1 MSDRPYIHSPY
12 TLCTTIMLAGS
23 GRIRLLQQALL
34 SYAKTSHSSVH
45 KLLVV
50 VDKEELTHSVYPC
63 VNSAIH
69 TRANQGEPSNIY
81 FTLLDGLAGRLG
93 ALRNAAARVAC
104 AHHDPEHL
112 HFVDDDVYF
121 RSRWIDHFL
130 FSLCRNDR
138 VGIIGGDRHPYHK
151 PHEVP
156 LAYRRAMEV
165 GGFEQT
171 DAVAGYSMFM
181 SANTYSRLGGFPEEG
196 RGIGASEDW
205 AICQKARRSGMVVGY
220 STARPVLHC
229 GLTNSNGQPATGA
242 DQILANKPT
251 DEDVKGVIYE

>member
-1 MSDRPYIHSPY
+1 MSG

-23 GRIRLLQQALL
+23 GRIRLLQQALR
-34 SYAKTSHSSVH
+34 SYEQTTPVQGHS
-45 KLLVV
+45 LIVV
-50 VDKEELTHSVYPC
+50 VDNEK
-63 VNSAIH
+63 VNDAVCACMRSSLGEHRLEDHVLNTASAG
-69 TRANQGEPSNIY
+69 Q
-81 FTLLDGLAGRLG
+81 LG
-93 ALRNAAARVAC
+93 ALRNTAAHIAQLVYRS
-104 AHHDPEHL
+104 DYL

-121 RSRWIDHFL
+121 REGWFDQLYRTLVQSWQIAI
-130 FSLCRNDR
+130 
-138 VGIIGGDRHPYHK
+138 VGGDRHPYHK
-151 PHEVP
+151 PNA
-156 LAYRRAMEV
+156 LMKGTA
-165 GGFEQT
+165 FETT

-181 SANTYSRLGGFPEEG
+181 STTTYSRLGGFPYEG
-196 RGIGASEDW
+196 KGIGASEDW

>member
-1 MSDRPYIHSPY
+1 MSRRPYIHSPY

-34 SYAKTSHSSVH
+34 SYTKTSHSSVH

-50 VDKEELTHSVYPC
+50 VDKEELTHSVYQC

-69 TRANQGEPSNIY
+69 ARANQGEPSNIY
-81 FTLLDGLAGRLG
+81 FLPFDGLAGHLG
-93 ALRNAAARVAC
+93 ALRNAATRVAR
-104 AHHDPEHL
+104 AHHDPEYL

-121 RSRWIDHFL
+121 RDGWIDDFL
-130 FSLCRNDR
+130 FSMYQHDR

-151 PHEVP
+151 PLGCVDK
-156 LAYRRAMEV
+156 AD
-165 GGFEQT
+165 GFEQT

-181 SANTYSRLGGFPEEG
+181 RTDTYSRLGGFPSEG
-196 RGIGASEDW
+196 KGIGASEDW